1 MTDYLT
7 TAEAAERA
15 GLAEEYVRH
24 LVREGRI
31 EALRKANRYWI
42 DADSLQQYVDRMK
55 ELGSQKFN
63 WRREDEEPTG

>member
-15 GLAEEYVRH
+15 GLATTYVRD
-24 LVREGRI
+24 LAREGRI
-31 EALRKANRYWI
+31 RAVLKANRYWI
-42 DADSLQQYVDRMK
+42 DFDSLQEHMQRMK